1 MLRKKL
7 ADKSDQLV
15 TVKMKNDELRVL
27 KYNNSNSITSQLQNE
42 LQKMTIENKHNCEVL
57 EEQND
62 EVCIY

>member
-42 LQKMTIENKHNCEVL
+42 LQKMTIENKHNCKVL